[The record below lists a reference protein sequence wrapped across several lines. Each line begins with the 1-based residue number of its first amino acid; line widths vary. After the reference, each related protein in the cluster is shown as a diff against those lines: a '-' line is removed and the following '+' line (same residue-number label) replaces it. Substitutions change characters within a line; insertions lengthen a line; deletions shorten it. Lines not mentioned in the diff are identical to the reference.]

1 MPRTLMQGVKVRTW
15 VLDRVVFC
23 FQRLGLENRERCYSI
38 ARCTVAQGAV
48 PSIAGLDLDQLCR
61 SSLLKRSSRQ

>member
-1 MPRTLMQGVKVRTW
+1 MQGGKVRTW

-48 PSIAGLDLDQLCR
+48 LV
-61 SSLLKRSSRQ
+61 